1 MSVSFEVVANPRT
14 SSGTG
19 EARRAR
25 RANRVP
31 AVLYGV
37 GMEPTMLELNHNA
50 VWLHAAH
57 EAFYSHILTLKYGD
71 KTDRVVLKEIQ
82 RHPAKPKILHLDF
95 QRVTDNTRI
104 RMTVPLHFVRAD
116 ISPGVKQSGGLV
128 VHMLNSV
135 EVSCLAKDLPEF
147 IEVDLSE
154 LQLGHPFHLSD
165 IKMPNGVA
173 ITALLQGAEHD
184 LPVASVQVQ
193 AAMVEEAPVAAAAPA
208 EAGAPATGGA
218 AAGGGAAS

>member
-14 SSGTG
+14 LSGTG
-19 EARRAR
+19 PARRAR

-37 GMEPTMLELNHNA
+37 GIEPAMLELNHDA

-71 KTDRVVLKEIQ
+71 KTERVVLKEIQ

-104 RMTVPLHFVRAD
+104 RMTVPLHFVGAEV
-116 ISPGVKQSGGLV
+116 SPGVKTSGGLV
-128 VHMLNSV
+128 VHMMNTV
-135 EVSCLAKDLPEF
+135 EVSCLAKDLPEY
-147 IEVDLSE
+147 IEVDLSG
-154 LQLGHPFHLSD
+154 LQLGHPLHLSD
-165 IKMPNGVA
+165 IKLPKGVD
-173 ITALLQGAEHD
+173 ITVLAQGTEHD
-184 LPVASVQVQ
+184 MPIATIQIP
-193 AAMVEEAPVAAAAPA
+193 AAMVEEAPVVAAVGIAEGAAAPA
-208 EAGAPATGGA
+208 AATPTPGGTK
-218 AAGGGAAS
+218 